1 MNEYMSS
8 ISPKSGE
15 MGTIVRAF
23 KSAVTKNIHLA
34 GYGFE
39 WQRNYYEHIIR
50 DYGDFFRIGDYI
62 TNNPTRWEKDCFYVK
77 KQ

>member
-1 MNEYMSS
+1 MSS